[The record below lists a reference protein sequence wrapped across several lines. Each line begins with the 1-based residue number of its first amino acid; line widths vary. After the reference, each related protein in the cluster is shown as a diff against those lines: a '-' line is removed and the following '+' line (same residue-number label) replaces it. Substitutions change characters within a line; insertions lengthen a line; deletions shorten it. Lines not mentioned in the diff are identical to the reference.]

1 MCLLQAYQSIGWPN
15 DSQKYDIYTNEEEI
29 YELLR
34 KGYTTSSFQVNR
46 QRQKTLEDTAS
57 MCCFLMFDSSL
68 VIKSH
73 AMEIEGLIQSRVR
86 TLEVTNEAHQQEIL
100 RLNEAHQQTI
110 KKKMQLALLNDD
122 LKNHEY

>member
-1 MCLLQAYQSIGWPN
+1 MCLLQAFQSIGWPN
-15 DSQKYDIYTNEEEI
+15 DSQKYDIYTNEEEM

-73 AMEIEGLIQSRVR
+73 AMEIEGLTSRVR
-86 TLEVTNEAHQQEIL
+86 TLEVNEAHQQEIL

-110 KKKMQLALLNDD
+110 KKKMQQLLNDD

>member
-15 DSQKYDIYTNEEEI
+15 DSQKYDIYTNEEEM

-46 QRQKTLEDTAS
+46 QKQKTLEDTAS

-68 VIKSH
+68 VISH
-73 AMEIEGLIQSRVR
+73 MRWKLKVLQAVSGP
-86 TLEVTNEAHQQEIL
+86 L
-100 RLNEAHQQTI
+100 RLQMRPINR
-110 KKKMQLALLNDD
+110 KF
-122 LKNHEY
+122 

>member
-1 MCLLQAYQSIGWPN
+1 MCLLQAFQSIGWPN
-15 DSQKYDIYTNEEEI
+15 DSQKYDIYTNEEEM

-73 AMEIEGLIQSRVR
+73 AMEIEGLTSRVR